1 MTNLRKPNIQ
11 GAGGTD
17 GGIGQFFLGIFMM
30 GVGFYMLL
38 SKIVVTSGF
47 GMGYSLYRFGGGG
60 AGAAGGFG
68 LTTGMIFIPMIF
80 GIAWI
85 FYNAKSVW
93 AWMLTLT
100 SLGAMIFGVI
110 ASLKIRMTTMS
121 SFDLI
126 VILILAFG
134 GLGFFLRSLKK
145 INAIE
150 EDKNNFKGY

>member
-1 MTNLRKPNIQ
+1 MENFKKPKIK
-11 GAGGTD
+11 GAGGTE
-17 GGIGQFFLGIFMM
+17 GGLGSFFLGLFMM

-38 SKIVVTSGF
+38 NKIVVTSGF
-47 GMGYSLYRFGGGG
+47 GLGYSLYRFGGTGTS
-60 AGAAGGFG
+60 GGFG
-68 LTTGMIFIPMIF
+68 MTTGMIFIPMIF

-93 AWMLTLT
+93 GWMLTLT
-100 SLGAMIFGVI
+100 SLAAMIFGVI
-110 ASLKIRMTTMS
+110 SSLKIRMVTMS

-145 INAIE
+145 INSL
-150 EDKNNFKGY
+150 ED